1 IDLANAAAN
10 TGEAAGDVFV
20 SIESLA
26 GSAHADTLRGD
37 AANNNLWGL
46 DGSDSLYGGGG
57 YDEIRGGA
65 GDDILY
71 GGAGNDHLVGD
82 AGADYLDGG
91 DGFDQAAY
99 WSATSGVTVDLA
111 NAAANTGEAAGDV
124 LISIESLGG
133 SAHADTLRG
142 DEANN
147 SLWGNDGN
155 DILNGG

>member
-1 IDLANAAAN
+1 GNDSLYGGAGNDHLIGGAGADYLDGGDGFNQAAYWDATSGVTADLANAAAN

-46 DGSDSLYGGGG
+46 DGSDSLYGGSGSD
-57 YDEIRGGA
+57 Y
-65 GDDILY
+65 
-71 GGAGNDHLVGD
+71 LVGG

-99 WSATSGVTVDLA
+99 WGAASGVTIDLA

-124 LISIESLGG
+124 FVSIESLAG
-133 SAHADTLRG
+133 
-142 DEANN
+142 
-147 SLWGNDGN
+147 
-155 DILNGG
+155 